1 MHLIDLS
8 HDAFHEEG
16 FEHISTVAGKSVGQ
30 LLHHHTLRPYLKDLL
45 LQRPQ
50 KILGDSD
57 FYTQHPDISSCDLQE
72 PVHVGYSVFYNLK

>member
-16 FEHISTVAGKSVGQ
+16 FEHISAVAGKSVGQ
-30 LLHHHTLRPYLKDLL
+30 ILHHHALRPYLKDLL

-50 KILGDSD
+50 KSL
-57 FYTQHPDISSCDLQE
+57 
-72 PVHVGYSVFYNLK
+72 GYSGL